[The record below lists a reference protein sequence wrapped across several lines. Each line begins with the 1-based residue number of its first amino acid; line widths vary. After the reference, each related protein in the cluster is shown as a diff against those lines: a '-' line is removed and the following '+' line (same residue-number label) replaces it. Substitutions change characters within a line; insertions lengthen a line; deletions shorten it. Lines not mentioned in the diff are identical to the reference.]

1 MSTMQI
7 AVVTGESE
15 IYRGEAEEV
24 IAPGV
29 DGEMGILP
37 HHAALLTALKAG
49 EMRIKFGCAEDDLFI
64 SGGFMEVYNNTVTVL
79 ADAAEHAEDID
90 RNRAEEARRT
100 AQARLAEVK
109 DERERGM
116 LSGELERAVV
126 CLRIVETTRRR
137 TSRRIQAPN
146 PNLDQ

>member
-7 AVVTGESE
+7 AVVTGERE

-37 HHAALLTALKAG
+37 HHAALLTALKPG
-49 EMRIKFGCAEDDLFI
+49 EMRIKLGGAEDDLFI
-64 SGGFMEVYNNTVTVL
+64 SGGFLEVYNNTVTVL
-79 ADAAEHAEDID
+79 ADAAEHADEID
-90 RNRAEEARRT
+90 RARAEEARHH

-109 DERERGM
+109 DERERAA
-116 LSGELERAVV
+116 LSGELERAIVR
-126 CLRIVETTRRR
+126 LRIVETTRRR
-137 TSRRIQAPN
+137 GNRRIQALN
-146 PNLDQ
+146 IEQ

>member
-1 MSTMQI
+1 
-7 AVVTGESE
+7 
-15 IYRGEAEEV
+15 
-24 IAPGV
+24 
-29 DGEMGILP
+29 
-37 HHAALLTALKAG
+37 
-49 EMRIKFGCAEDDLFI
+49 
-64 SGGFMEVYNNTVTVL
+64 VL

-109 DERERGM
+109 DERERGV
-116 LSGELERAVV
+116 LSGELERAVAR
-126 CLRIVETTRRR
+126 LRIVETTRRR